1 MKIHALP
8 GRQSGFSLLENLIA
22 VVLLS
27 IGAIGIGL
35 STATTIKI
43 NSDNLQRAMALNAAS
58 IALENLYIA
67 SLSDDGATLRIG
79 LDTFTGADGALV
91 SSNPNTAGSD
101 RDQFVVRV
109 TQAVDAAGRD
119 VLTNAAPYVSPVT
132 VGVQVDYEG
141 NAGNNVP
148 GVEEVKSALTSFTFV
163 LGL

>member
-1 MKIHALP
+1 MKIHGFP
-8 GRQSGFSLLENLIA
+8 GKQSGFSLLENMIA
-22 VVLLS
+22 VLLLS

-43 NSDNLQRAMALNAAS
+43 NSDNLQRSMALNAAS

-67 SLSDDGATLRIG
+67 ARSDDGTTLRTG
-79 LDTFTGADGALV
+79 LDTFTGADGASV

-101 RDQFVVRV
+101 RDQFIVRV
-109 TQAVDAAGRD
+109 TEAVDAAGVD
-119 VLTNAAPYVSPVT
+119 VLNNPAPYVSPVT

-141 NAGNNVP
+141 NAGKNVQ
-148 GVEEVKSALTSFTFV
+148 GVDEVKSALTSFTFV